1 MRVAAHERGFTLI
14 EMLVALSVFA
24 IAALALLRIDAYA
37 VGTAA
42 NLTENGMAR
51 LVARNEAALIASEPG
66 RPEDASRTIV
76 NGGQSFA
83 ILNSVENTPDP
94 RFVAVTITV
103 RPLAGGPSQRLV
115 TVKRVEP

>member
-1 MRVAAHERGFTLI
+1 MRVPADQKGFTLI
-14 EMLVALSVFA
+14 EMLVALSVFS

-51 LVARNEAALIASEPG
+51 LVARNEAALVASEPG
-66 RPEDASRTIV
+66 RPEDTSRTLV
-76 NGGQSFA
+76 NGGQQFA
-83 ILNSVENTPDP
+83 VLTNVANTADP
-94 RFVAVTITV
+94 RFVTVTITV

-115 TVKRVEP
+115 TVKRIDA